1 MSRAGTAIFAAMLAT
16 LIAGTGHGHEG
27 HDHAPQPAV
36 SANGS
41 PRGEAASELFEL
53 VAIAKGEELVVYL
66 DRFATNEP
74 VTEATVEVETPA
86 GPATAAAAGGV
97 FRLKA
102 PWLAKPGH
110 Y

>member
-36 SANGS
+36 SADGS

-53 VAIAKGEELVVYL
+53 VAIAKGMIGRP
-66 DRFATNEP
+66 DSRASMIMP
-74 VTEATVEVETPA
+74 S
-86 GPATAAAAGGV
+86 PATRERLGTSAVSATLQPAWSVRTEVGSGGFSV
-97 FRLKA
+97 RR
-102 PWLAKPGH
+102 
-110 Y
+110 